1 MEKNNLSINEVVKSL
16 RNQSKIKTRGTCS
29 NLSNYSHSLLSRS
42 RKLTSGQIKK
52 IRNIQ

>member
-1 MEKNNLSINEVVKSL
+1 MEKNSLSINEVVKSL
-16 RNQSKIKTRGTCS
+16 QNQSKIKTRVTCS

-42 RKLTSGQIKK
+42 RKSTRVQIKK